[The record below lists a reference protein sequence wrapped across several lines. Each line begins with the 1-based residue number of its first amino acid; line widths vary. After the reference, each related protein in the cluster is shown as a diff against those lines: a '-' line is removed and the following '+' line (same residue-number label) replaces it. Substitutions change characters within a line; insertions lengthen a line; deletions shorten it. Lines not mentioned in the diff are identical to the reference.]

1 MTGPDSSGFQSPATE
16 SSDPHD
22 QVNSLMEVA
31 GLSKSFGVTRAL
43 HDFSHQFMKG
53 KVYAV
58 VGENGSGKSTLVKVL
73 SGILP
78 PDHGRIMVSGRV
90 LERFSPRSA
99 ILQGVATCHQEVL
112 VEDNLSTLE
121 NLFLS
126 DGGWLR
132 PQTKAVTRRQTGTEM
147 LDELSLNPPDLN
159 ERVEHLSLAAR
170 QLVVIARTLLQPDA
184 SILLLDEVTAALDRS
199 DSGRVLEA
207 LIRRADEGRAI
218 VFTSHRMDELERIGG
233 EIIVLRNGEI
243 EGILS
248 NSELTFDRLLK
259 LMSGRTV
266 TVNAD
271 RGGDVS
277 DESTSSAARGANDG
291 PTMTAV
297 RVTSVKLRE
306 SSPPIDLAVSWGQ
319 ITGLVG
325 LDGHGQAELL
335 KIIGGVTSPIHG
347 KVEMASPS
355 GSFALVTSQRHA
367 VKLGITYL
375 PRDRKNEGIFP
386 TLSVLDNFALPT
398 AAARTRLGFV
408 SSRLTFKA
416 YEPLAKQLAVKAASP
431 RALITSLSGG
441 NQQKVLLARWLAAE
455 PRVVLLD
462 DPTRG
467 VDIGTKYDLYRLLR
481 DLASTGRAVVLVSTE
496 LEELVELA
504 DRVVVFY
511 SGSITADLKMS
522 GANKVEQEKILT
534 AMLGQSKVDA

>member
-1 MTGPDSSGFQSPATE
+1 
-16 SSDPHD
+16 
-22 QVNSLMEVA
+22 MEVA
-31 GLSKSFGVTRAL
+31 GLSKSFGPTRAL
-43 HDFSHQFMKG
+43 HDFSHGFMRG

-58 VGENGSGKSTLVKVL
+58 VGENGSGKSTLVKIL

-78 PDHGRIMVSGRV
+78 PDHGRIKVSGEA
-90 LERFSPRSA
+90 LERFSPRNAMSA
-99 ILQGVATCHQEVL
+99 GVATCHQEVL

-132 PQTKAVTRRQTGTEM
+132 PQTKAVTRRQTGAEM
-147 LDELSLNPPDLN
+147 LGELSLNPPELN

-170 QLVVIARTLLQPDA
+170 QLVVIARALLQPDA

-207 LIRRADEGRAI
+207 LIRRADAGRAI

-243 EGILS
+243 AGILS
-248 NSELTFDRLLK
+248 HSELTFDRLLK
-259 LMSGRTV
+259 HMSGRTV
-266 TVNAD
+266 TVNAE
-271 RGGDVS
+271 RGSDVS
-277 DESTSSAARGANDG
+277 DESSSNAARGTVDG
-291 PTMTAV
+291 PTKTAV

-335 KIIGGVTSPIHG
+335 KIIGGVRSPIHG
-347 KVEMASPS
+347 KVEVASPS
-355 GSFALVTSQRHA
+355 GSFASVTSQRHA

-386 TLSVLDNFALPT
+386 TLSVLDNFGLPT

-408 SSRLTFKA
+408 SSRRTFEA
-416 YEPLAKQLAVKAASP
+416 YEPLAERLAVRTASP
-431 RALITSLSGG
+431 HASITSLSGG

-481 DLASTGRAVVLVSTE
+481 DLASAGRAVVLVSTE

-511 SGSITADLKMS
+511 SGSVTADLQMF
-522 GANKVEQEKILT
+522 GANKVEQEKILA
-534 AMLGQSKVDA
+534 AMLGQSRVEA